1 MSNFCFLT
9 MIRWHVLLTSL
20 LLFAAGSAIAETSS
34 EDVRPPKLK
43 EKAGHRQPY
52 RLGEEATVRLELGQA
67 VQFDVAENPY
77 WLRECIVY
85 PSKSG
90 RMWLGALDRDG
101 YPMRGMD
108 RCSLQEESM
117 LLPLAETPCLL
128 VLRWETQGETTVL
141 HFLVSTN
148 QQRNLGY
155 CRQLRPEVNPA
166 RLAGIRAF
174 PYVQFPETERLAGF
188 VRLWSEVK
196 YNFVGFDR
204 LPELNWDDVLK
215 EYLPKVQ
222 QVKNSDEYF
231 CVLARCLS
239 LLHDG
244 HSDISWGGQAPHPN
258 SGGSR
263 LPMEVRIEADDRVE
277 IVRPMSV
284 TEILGE
290 ARKTELLQANLKPG
304 EELTQLDGRAVTD
317 ILRQDIYPY
326 VCASTSQDRRLRAA
340 RWLVAGDY
348 GSLARVGVKGLDGV
362 DREVVL
368 TRKPHAVDAQ
378 YLPRAEFENNFE
390 CRDLPKGL
398 LYINLPSF
406 ESDQVVRD
414 FQRAFSRVLN
424 SKGLILDV
432 RNNSGGDSSQ
442 GEAITGLLTDK
453 PVANTRW
460 KTRNY
465 RPAFRAWGRK
475 EQYYEEDGGFIL
487 PGTKQPFLG
496 PLVVLTGPAT
506 FSAAEDFVVPL
517 HASKRATIVGERTAG
532 STGQPLWIEL
542 PGGAQA
548 RVCTKLDSYPDG
560 RDYVSV
566 GVIPDVEVHPTA
578 ADLAAGRDVA
588 LEAAQRVLCSR

>member
-1 MSNFCFLT
+1 
-9 MIRWHVLLTSL
+9 MIRWHVLLTYFL
-20 LLFAAGSAIAETSS
+20 LVVAGRTFAETTS
-34 EDVRPPKLK
+34 EDVRPRKLK
-43 EKAGHRQPY
+43 EKIVLRQPY
-52 RLGEEATVRLELGQA
+52 RLGEDAAVRLELGQA

-90 RMWLGALDRDG
+90 WVWLGTLDRDG
-101 YPMRGMD
+101 YPIRGMD
-108 RCSLQEESM
+108 RRSLQEKFM
-117 LLPLAETPCLL
+117 LLTLAETPCLL
-128 VLRWETQGETTVL
+128 VLRWETQAEAMVL
-141 HFLVSTN
+141 HFQVSTSL
-148 QQRNLGY
+148 QKNLGY
-155 CRQLRPEVNPA
+155 CRQLRPEVNPVH
-166 RLAGIRAF
+166 LAGMRAF
-174 PYVQFPETERLAGF
+174 PTVQLPETERIAGF

-204 LPELNWDDVLK
+204 LPELKWDEVLN

-222 QVKNSDEYF
+222 QVKTADEYF
-231 CVLARCLS
+231 CVLARCLA

-263 LPMEVRIEADDRVE
+263 LPMEIRIEDDDLVE

-284 TEILGE
+284 TEIVGE

-304 EELTQLDGRAVTD
+304 EELTQLDGRAVKD
-317 ILRQDIYPY
+317 ILCQDIYPY
-326 VCASTSQDRRLRAA
+326 VSASTPQDRRLRAA

-348 GSLARVGVKGLDGV
+348 GSLARVGVKGLDGEQ
-362 DREVVL
+362 REVVL
-368 TRKPHAVDAQ
+368 TRKPHAFDAHC
-378 YLPRAEFENNFE
+378 LPRAEFENNFE

-414 FQRAFSRVLN
+414 FQRVFSRVVN

-432 RNNSGGDSSQ
+432 RKNSGGDSSQ
-442 GEAITGLLTDK
+442 GEAIIGLLTDK

-460 KTRNY
+460 KTRDY

-475 EQYYEEDGGFIL
+475 EQYYEEDGGFI
-487 PGTKQPFLG
+487 PPITSQPFLG

-532 STGQPLWIEL
+532 STRQPLWIEL
-542 PGGAQA
+542 PCGAQA
-548 RVCTKLDSYPDG
+548 RVCTKLDTYPDG

-566 GVIPDVEVHPTA
+566 GIIPDVEVHPTA

-588 LEAAQRVLCSR
+588 LETAQRVICSR